1 MKASSLVIAVAQPA
15 LVSYDVSANAQTQ
28 AAVVRRAGARVVV
41 FPELSLTGYE
51 LDAPL
56 VSPDD
61 PRLAPI
67 IQACVAAGALALVG
81 APLAGPCI
89 GMLAVDSSDAT
100 VVYRKINLGAA
111 EAERFVPA
119 QNPAVLAVDGW
130 RLGLAICK
138 DTGHPEHAADT
149 AALGID
155 AYVGGLVENA
165 ADVIESRARRIVA
178 DHRVWVAFA
187 SCAGSTGGGFSKT
200 AGRSS
205 IRTPEGVVVAQAG
218 AEPGAAVRAT
228 LT

>member
-1 MKASSLVIAVAQPA
+1 MCPYSLARTVGRHEASSLVIAVAQPA

-130 RLGLAICK
+130 RLGLAHLQRHWPSGARR
-138 DTGHPEHAADT
+138 GHR
-149 AALGID
+149 
-155 AYVGGLVENA
+155 
-165 ADVIESRARRIVA
+165 RARHRRVRRRPRRERRRCHRI
-178 DHRVWVAFA
+178 
-187 SCAGSTGGGFSKT
+187 AGPPD
-200 AGRSS
+200 RC
-205 IRTPEGVVVAQAG
+205 
-218 AEPGAAVRAT
+218 
-228 LT
+228 